1 LERKSSIIRRLPET
15 RAKSNLLD
23 SYLVI
28 DGFPESLLTTEIFFR
43 GLNGNMPQKKL
54 NLLQFSARAVFP
66 LNTTVQDLVFKIPIA
81 WNWNAA
87 FQRALPWAMNLRV
100 LT

>member
-1 LERKSSIIRRLPET
+1 VHHEILC
-15 RAKSNLLD
+15 A
-23 SYLVI
+23 VI
-28 DGFPESLLTTEIFFR
+28 QAEGTDQQALTAATLHNVPLHIVFSR

-87 FQRALPWAMNLRV
+87 FQRALPWAMNLRF